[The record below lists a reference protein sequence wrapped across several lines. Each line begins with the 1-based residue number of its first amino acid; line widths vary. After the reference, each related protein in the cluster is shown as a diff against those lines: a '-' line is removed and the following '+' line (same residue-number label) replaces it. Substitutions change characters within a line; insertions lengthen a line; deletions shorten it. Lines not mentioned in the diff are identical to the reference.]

1 MSQKTDF
8 DVIVVGAGFAGLYM
22 VHKMRKAGRSVRAFE
37 VGDGVGGTWYWNRY
51 PGARCDIDS
60 MEYSF
65 GFDEELEQEWE
76 WTERYSTQP
85 EILSYLEH
93 VADRFELR
101 RDIQFETR
109 VLSAEFRDATTSSHP
124 GKWVVKTDDG
134 CEWSARALVSAVG
147 CLSAANT
154 PNFEGL
160 DDFAGD
166 LYHTA
171 RWPHEGVDFSGRRV
185 AVIGTGSSA
194 IQSIPL
200 IAQQAEH
207 LTVFQRTPNYSIPA
221 WNAPLDPS
229 VQREI
234 KSRYRELRAANRE
247 VFGAFG
253 GLGNEEGIELPEAA
267 ALTPEQQQFVLEE
280 FWKVG
285 GLVFIG
291 AFADITRNPEANEIA
306 SEFVRSKIREIVN
319 DPATADLLCPKTHAI
334 ACKRPC
340 VDTGYFETFNRAHV
354 DLIDLSEKGIE
365 RITRDSVM
373 GGGREVSVDALVL
386 ATGFDAMTGSLN
398 AIEILGRGGQTLRDK
413 WSAGPVTYLGLGSA
427 GFPNLFIITGPGS
440 PSVLTNMVVSIEQ
453 HVEFISDCLD
463 YMDQQGHRLIEPT
476 VEAESDWV
484 AHVNEVASEY
494 VYPTCNSWYLGANV
508 PGKARVFMPHPGF
521 PPYRE
526 KCEEVVQKGYEGF
539 TFDGI

>member
-22 VHKMRKAGRSVRAFE
+22 VYKMREAGRTVRAFE
-37 VGDGVGGTWYWNRY
+37 VGAGVGGTWYWNRY

-65 GFDEELEQEWE
+65 GFDAELEQEWE

-101 RDIQFETR
+101 RDIQFQTR
-109 VLSAEFRDATTSSHP
+109 VLSAEFCDSTDAGQP
-124 GKWVVKTDDG
+124 EKWLVQTDDG
-134 CEWSARALVSAVG
+134 REWSARAFVSAVG

-154 PNFEGL
+154 PDFQGL
-160 DDFAGD
+160 EEFAGD

-171 RWPHEGVDFSGRRV
+171 RWPHDGVDFSGRRV

-200 IAQQAEH
+200 IAEQADH

-221 WNAPLDPS
+221 WNAPLEPS
-229 VQREI
+229 YQQEV
-234 KSRYRELRAANRE
+234 KTRYRELRAANRE
-247 VFGAFG
+247 VFGCFG
-253 GLGNEEGIELPEAA
+253 GLGNEEGIELPEAG

-291 AFADITRNPEANEIA
+291 AFADMTRNPEANEIA
-306 SEFVRSKIREIVN
+306 SEFVRNKIRSIVD
-319 DPATADLLCPKTHAI
+319 DPVTAELLCPKTHAL

-340 VDTGYFETFNRAHV
+340 VDTGYFKTFNQPHV
-354 DLIDLSEKGIE
+354 DLVDVSATGIE
-365 RITRDSVM
+365 RITPTSVM

-398 AIEILGRGGQTLRDK
+398 AIDIRGRDGQVLRDK

-453 HVEFISDCLD
+453 HVEFISDCLN
-463 YMDQQGHRLIEPT
+463 YMDEHGHRLIEPT
-476 VEAESDWV
+476 RQAETDWV
-484 AHVNEVASEY
+484 AHVNEVASEF

-508 PGKARVFMPHPGF
+508 PGKPRVFMPHPGF

-526 KCEEVVQKGYEGF
+526 KCEEVVERGYEGF
-539 TFDGI
+539 VFDVV